1 MLVKLIKTEASSNRM
16 ETVLVSWSGGK
27 DCALAMYD
35 VLVSGE
41 YQVVGLLTTVTKDS
55 DRVDLHD
62 IRCSL
67 IERQAQALGVP
78 WEKVSTSSYASNSDY
93 EPNLI
98 QTLKR
103 YKESGVTAVVCGDI
117 FREDLR
123 TYRTLNLAKL
133 GIKAIFPLWK
143 RDNLQL
149 MDSFISLGFKAIVT
163 SINASRLDDCFVGR
177 VIDWKFMHDFPSSAN
192 ICGEY
197 GEYHTFV
204 YDGPIFESAIPYK
217 VGDIFERDDQF
228 HHFKYCDVMPA

>member
-1 MLVKLIKTEASSNRM
+1 MLVKSIKTEASSNRM

-93 EPNLI
+93 EPNLNSNLEEI
-98 QTLKR
+98 QRIRRDLSDLWRHFSGGPKNLPDAKSRQAGDQGNFPPVEKR
-103 YKESGVTAVVCGDI
+103 
-117 FREDLR
+117 
-123 TYRTLNLAKL
+123 
-133 GIKAIFPLWK
+133 
-143 RDNLQL
+143 
-149 MDSFISLGFKAIVT
+149 
-163 SINASRLDDCFVGR
+163 
-177 VIDWKFMHDFPSSAN
+177 
-192 ICGEY
+192 
-197 GEYHTFV
+197 
-204 YDGPIFESAIPYK
+204 
-217 VGDIFERDDQF
+217 
-228 HHFKYCDVMPA
+228 